1 MNGID
6 LRWPEAKALCILNL
20 SHFSDNIK
28 GNGNQL
34 KYCALL
40 TAGGKKSEGKTGKN
54 FGFLATRLTLRIYVP
69 QRSKAMLGGL
79 TLTDGFHCHGS
90 RNTKNGT

>member
-1 MNGID
+1 MD
-6 LRWPEAKALCILNL
+6 
-20 SHFSDNIK
+20 
-28 GNGNQL
+28 
-34 KYCALL
+34 
-40 TAGGKKSEGKTGKN
+40 KKSEEKTGKN

-90 RNTKNGT
+90 RNTKNGKMEKITKASWVTVSQEMVFTVKVWVGSWNGCHILGIRNI